1 MPEITYFIY
10 GITLG
15 LVAGISPGPLITLA
29 ISETIKHNK
38 KAGLKIAF
46 TPLITDIP
54 IVILSLLFLSKIGEF
69 RVILGIISFSGA
81 LFLLSLAWESFKKK
95 YVATTKTEQTST
107 MQKGIIANFLSPH
120 PYLFWITVGGPIL
133 FKSYGISL
141 LTSILFILG
150 FYIMLIGSKIIIVL
164 LVAKSNNFINNN
176 RYEIVLKI
184 LGILLIIFAIM
195 FIKDGITYLKR

>member
-38 KAGLKIAF
+38 KAGLKIAC

-54 IVILSLLFLSKIGEF
+54 IIILSLLFLVKIGEF

-81 LFLLSLAWESFKKK
+81 LFLLSLAWDSFKKK
-95 YVATTKTEQTST
+95 YDSVTKTIQTNT

-133 FKSYGISL
+133 FKSYGFNL
-141 LTSILFILG
+141 LTAILFIVG
-150 FYIMLIGSKIIIVL
+150 FYLMLTGSKVIIVL
-164 LVAKSNNFINNN
+164 LVDKSKNFINNN
-176 RYEIVLKI
+176 WYEIVLKI